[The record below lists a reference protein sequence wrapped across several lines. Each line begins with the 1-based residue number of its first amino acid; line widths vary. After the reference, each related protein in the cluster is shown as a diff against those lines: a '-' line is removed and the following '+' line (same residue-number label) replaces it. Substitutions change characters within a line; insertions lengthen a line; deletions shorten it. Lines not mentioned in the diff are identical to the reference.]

1 MWSSQTLIEFVGVP
15 LAITVAIYGLV
26 YLISGRK
33 AKRYRPGR
41 PFQFA
46 PVWFTSAASASAAAS
61 PRAAGELAGART
73 PELTSGG
80 HVGAFGGPTAEFES
94 QTGGA
99 SDSW

>member
-1 MWSSQTLIEFVGVP
+1 MWSSETLIVFVGVP
-15 LAITVAIYGLV
+15 LAVTVAIYGLV
-26 YLISGRK
+26 FLISGRK
-33 AKRYRPGR
+33 GKRYRPGR
-41 PFQFA
+41 PFHFA

-61 PRAAGELAGART
+61 PRPAAELTTAAK
-73 PELTSGG
+73 PELPAGG